1 MDDAALGRKDETPV
15 VLLTGA
21 GRGIGRA
28 TADLFQ
34 ERGWRTLTVSRRA
47 GDAHIAA
54 DLADPTGIEALA
66 DAVRA
71 RLGDGKLHALVNNAG
86 VSPKGRN
93 GERLGV
99 VDADAQ
105 LWSDVL
111 NVNLIAPALLSRAL
125 LPELIRARG
134 AIVNI
139 TSIVG
144 TRVHPFAGA
153 AYAASKAGLAAL
165 TREMAREFAK
175 HGVRA
180 NAVAPGEIDTT
191 ILSPGTADLVAR
203 EVPMERL
210 GDPREVAE
218 AVLFLCSPAASY
230 INGAELHVDGGQHA

>member
-1 MDDAALGRKDETPV
+1 MDGAAAFGRGSERPV
-15 VLLTGA
+15 VVLTGA
-21 GRGIGRA
+21 SRGIGRA
-28 TADLFQ
+28 TVDLFR

-47 GDAHIAA
+47 ETDDTHIAA

-86 VSPKGRN
+86 VSPKGPEGR
-93 GERLGV
+93 RLGV
-99 VDADAQ
+99 EDADAEQ
-105 LWSDVL
+105 WTDVL

-165 TREMAREFAK
+165 TREMAREFA
-175 HGVRA
+175 RA
-180 NAVAPGEIDTT
+180 D
-191 ILSPGTADLVAR
+191 
-203 EVPMERL
+203 
-210 GDPREVAE
+210 
-218 AVLFLCSPAASY
+218 
-230 INGAELHVDGGQHA
+230 